1 MCARLHGK
9 IKIRTGSMSIAV
21 LYCVMEQFFIP
32 QSSMSIAWK
41 AVGRKLFHYD
51 KHSKH
56 RKNCKRFPVPFLI
69 VRSQVSRICHCCH
82 CRCLR
87 LCHCFSSWSGLV
99 SSSLWTNVSK
109 VRSLKD
115 HSNVFK
121 PGSNILS
128 FYLIEFSEYEVKLRM
143 AEDEASEDTMI
154 DIVEVVC
161 NYFNRQVDI
170 LPGNGENSNVR
181 LINLSNDWIKIQT
194 SI

>member
-9 IKIRTGSMSIAV
+9 IKIRTGSMSIAAV

-69 VRSQVSRICHCCH
+69 VRSQLTRIVFVIVVIVVVCVFVIGFLGGQVLSPHHYEQMSQRSEVSEITIKI
-82 CRCLR
+82 
-87 LCHCFSSWSGLV
+87 
-99 SSSLWTNVSK
+99 SSL
-109 VRSLKD
+109 
-115 HSNVFK
+115 NVFK
-121 PGSNILS
+121 PGCNILF

-143 AEDEASEDTMI
+143 AEDEALEDTMI

-161 NYFNRQVDI
+161 NFFNRQVDI
-170 LPGNGENSNVR
+170 LPGENSNVR
-181 LINLSNDWIKIQT
+181 LINLSND
-194 SI
+194 